1 MDEAK
6 QEIKEMKKLKKK
18 QLLWGNLFMLMIF
31 LLLSYL
37 LGAGKILFVTGA
49 ILIFL
54 IIMTAIGLYTLITG
68 AIIGTK
74 ATRRIQSFDRKRW
87 GEKKWKRSKIIEMVL
102 YTGLGIGITALA
114 LNADLDSSNRNLS
127 GFTFPFLGAWLGYNL
142 GEITRIKNLEEQ
154 PANG

>member
-6 QEIKEMKKLKKK
+6 QERKEIKKLKKK

-37 LGAGKILFVTGA
+37 LGAGKILFVTWA

-54 IIMTAIGLYTLITG
+54 IIMTAISLYTLITG

-87 GEKKWKRSKIIEMVL
+87 GEKKWKRNKIIEMVL

-127 GFTFPFLGAWLGYNL
+127 GFTFPFFGAWLGYNL